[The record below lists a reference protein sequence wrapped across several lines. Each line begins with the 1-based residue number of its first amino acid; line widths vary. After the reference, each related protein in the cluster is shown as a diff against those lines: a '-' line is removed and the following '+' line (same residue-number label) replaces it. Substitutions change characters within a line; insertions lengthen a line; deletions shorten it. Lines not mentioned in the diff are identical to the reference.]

1 MRIVKIM
8 KGVVIEDIEVEY
20 TPGGVEK
27 QKESLE
33 EWL

>member
-1 MRIVKIM
+1 MIKIV

-20 TPGGVEK
+20 VPGGVGK
-27 QKESLE
+27 PKENLE